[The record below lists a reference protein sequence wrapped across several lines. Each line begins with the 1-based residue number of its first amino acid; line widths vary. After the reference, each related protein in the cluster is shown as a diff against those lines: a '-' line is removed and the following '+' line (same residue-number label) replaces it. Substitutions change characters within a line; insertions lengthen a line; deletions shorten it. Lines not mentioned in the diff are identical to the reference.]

1 MKNAASKSIN
11 PCDIRAVANFYTN
24 QLQLCCPHSPTS
36 YPHARRVHAHMTTSG
51 FKPRGHILNR
61 LIDVYCKSSHLVSA
75 HQLFDKIPLPDIVA
89 RTTML
94 AAYSASRKSDVAL
107 EIFNMT
113 PLRMRDTVFYNAMI
127 TAHCHDDDGHAAIEL
142 FRDMR
147 REGFPPDN
155 FTFTS
160 VLSALALVADR
171 ETHCQQLHCAVV
183 RSGTGLVTSV
193 VNALISVYVKCA
205 SSPLVSLSSLM
216 SAARKLFDEMPVR
229 DELTWTTII
238 TGYVRNGDLDTAR
251 RVFEGMEEKLAV
263 AWNAMISGYV
273 HNGFVS
279 EALEMFRRMNLSGI
293 KLDEFTYTSVLSA
306 CAGLF
311 LFGKQVHAYI
321 LRMEH
326 KLSRDF
332 SLSVDNALIT
342 LYWKCGKVDE
352 ARMIFNNMPVRDLVS
367 WNAIVS
373 TYLSDGQ
380 INEARSFFIEMPERN
395 LLTWT
400 VIISGM
406 AQNGLGEEGLKLFNQ
421 MKLEGLKPC
430 DYAFA
435 GAISSCAV
443 LAALEHGRQLHAQL
457 VRLGFDSSLSAGN
470 ALITMYAR
478 CGVVEAAHLYNYLE
492 ELGMKMRE
500 LGYVPDTKYALHDV
514 GSDQKQHGL
523 STHSEKLAVVFG
535 LLKLPRGATV
545 RVFKNLRIC
554 GDCHNAFKFMSKV
567 VERDIVV
574 RDGKRFHHFRN
585 GELFEIL
592 ADDKCLP
599 KEQVQT
605 IARQLLQ
612 ALQYL
617 HSNWIIHRDMK
628 PQNILIGADSVV
640 KLCDFGFARAM
651 SSNTVVLRS
660 FNGTPLYMAPELV
673 RQQPYNRTAD
683 LWSLGVIL
691 YELFVGEPPFVAN
704 SFYTLI
710 RHINEDPVKYP
721 DNMSPNFKSFLRGL
735 LNKEPQNRLT
745 WPSLLQHPFVKE
757 TLEELEAKE
766 ISASSVAT
774 RGRNAA
780 WRGEGKIYM
789 PAGFSGASPDGK
801 NQSPVATGNGT
812 GQCLRSDPESD
823 NLKLGMEK
831 TPREDFPGFT
841 VPADFE
847 PSDRRKRMNFLH
859 NLKTSSESQAKPKVV
874 RDAGIAL
881 ASLVVC
887 EEALEQ
893 ELLISTSMFVY
904 PLSSYVPGMEV
915 ILSSLLKSLYSI
927 YSKGV
932 LPFDVLLDRR
942 KRMNFLHNLKTSSE
956 SQAKPKVVRDAG
968 IALAS
973 LVVCEEALEQ
983 ELLISTSMFVYPLSS
998 YVPGMEVILSSL
1010 LKSLYSIYSKGVL
1023 PFDVLLDRRKRMNFL
1038 HNLKT
1043 SSESQAKP
1051 KVVRDAGIALAS
1063 LVVCEEALE
1072 QELLISTSMF
1082 VYPLSSYVPGMEV
1095 ILSSLL
1101 KSLYSIYSKHSSSTH
1116 LAFVCPKFGCVSLI
1130 EYSPEFPYVERQFW
1144 TPIDGEFDD
1153 YIVNPKPSGY
1163 QGRIPFS
1170 LVVRMH
1176 EYAEHGLAAHWLYKE
1191 TGNKPPPSG
1200 SIGDSEIPASSSLAK
1215 DIDDQSSFEDNTF
1228 WKYNSLK
1235 IGHPVLRVEG
1245 SQLLAAVIVRVDK
1258 DGREL
1263 LVAFS
1268 FGLMTSEAVAD
1279 RRSSDQLQRWEAY
1292 ARLYKKV
1299 KIY

>member
-1 MKNAASKSIN
+1 
-11 PCDIRAVANFYTN
+11 
-24 QLQLCCPHSPTS
+24 
-36 YPHARRVHAHMTTSG
+36 MTTSG

-61 LIDVYCKSSHLVSA
+61 LINVYCKSSHLVSA

-183 RSGTGLVTSV
+183 KSGTGLVTSV

-205 SSPLVSLSSLM
+205 SSPLVSASSLM
-216 SAARKLFDEMPVR
+216 GAARKLFDEMPVR

-251 RVFEGMEEKLAV
+251 RVFEGMEEKLEV

-306 CAGLF
+306 CASAGLF

-321 LRMEH
+321 LRMED

-352 ARMIFNNMPVRDLVS
+352 AR
-367 WNAIVS
+367 
-373 TYLSDGQ
+373 
-380 INEARSFFIEMPERN
+380 
-395 LLTWT
+395 
-400 VIISGM
+400 M

-478 CGVVEAAHLYNYLE
+478 CGVVEAAHCLFLTMPFVDSVSWNAMIAALGQHGHGAQALDFLNRYEDHYARLIDLLCRAGKFSEAEDAIQRLPFEPAAERLLELMPQHDGTYILLSNMYADVGRWDDMAKVHVFLVDDTAHPEVQAVYNYLE

-514 GSDQKQHGL
+514 GSDKKQHGL

-554 GDCHNAFKFMSKV
+554 GDCHNAFKFMSNV

-574 RDGKRFHHFRN
+574 RDGKRKKLEKDHPQ
-585 GELFEIL
+585 EFEML
-592 ADDKCLP
+592 DSFESPQEFCAVT
-599 KEQVQT
+599 EYAQ
-605 IARQLLQ
+605 LQ

-617 HSNWIIHRDMK
+617 HSNRIIHRDMK

-660 FNGTPLYMAPELV
+660 FKGQSGSFGDAYEVPTEGKDWTPLYMAPELAQ
-673 RQQPYNRTAD
+673 QQPYNRTAD

-766 ISASSVAT
+766 ISASSVAA

-780 WRGEGKIYM
+780 WKGEGKIYM

-841 VPADFE
+841 VPANFE
-847 PSDRRKRMNFLH
+847 P
-859 NLKTSSESQAKPKVV
+859 SESQAKPKVV

-887 EEALEQ
+887 EEALD
-893 ELLISTSMFVY
+893 
-904 PLSSYVPGMEV
+904 YVPGMEV
-915 ILSSLLKSLYSI
+915 ILSSRLKSLYSI
-927 YSKGV
+927 YSKMKRKEVGIDKV
-932 LPFDVLLDRR
+932 YDARALRVIVGDKNWTLHGEAVHCCYNLL
-942 KRMNFLHNLKTSSE
+942 N
-956 SQAKPKVVRDAG
+956 
-968 IALAS
+968 
-973 LVVCEEALEQ
+973 
-983 ELLISTSMFVYPLSS
+983 
-998 YVPGMEVILSSL
+998 
-1010 LKSLYSIYSKGVL
+1010 
-1023 PFDVLLDRRKRMNFL
+1023 
-1038 HNLKT
+1038 
-1043 SSESQAKP
+1043 
-1051 KVVRDAGIALAS
+1051 
-1063 LVVCEEALE
+1063 
-1072 QELLISTSMF
+1072 
-1082 VYPLSSYVPGMEV
+1082 
-1095 ILSSLL
+1095 
-1101 KSLYSIYSKHSSSTH
+1101 
-1116 LAFVCPKFGCVSLI
+1116 
-1130 EYSPEFPYVERQFW
+1130 
-1144 TPIDGEFDD
+1144 
-1153 YIVNPKPSGY
+1153 IVH
-1163 QGRIPFS
+1163 
-1170 LVVRMH
+1170 RMH

-1268 FGLMTSEAVAD
+1268 FGLNV
-1279 RRSSDQLQRWEAY
+1279 
-1292 ARLYKKV
+1292 
-1299 KIY
+1299 